1 MKINGPN
8 QTHFN
13 PYNNQLQKHDSKVSQ
28 HKQQDQLEISSEAKE
43 LQESEKLH
51 PKREAYLQQLKKDI
65 QTGNYEI
72 NYEKTAQKMIDF
84 WSKQ

>member
-13 PYNNQLQKHDSKVSQ
+13 PYNNQLQKHDRKVSQ
-28 HKQQDQLEISSEAKE
+28 YKQQDQLEISSEAKE